1 MSAHLPKKS
10 PVESD
15 RDYLL
20 HPGTSRADYVARFVT
35 DAQGPWLEMDDGRR
49 LLDLH
54 SQYACTG
61 LGHGHPK
68 VRAALHAAVDGL
80 DHVSELMATETRA
93 RAAALLVE
101 ETMAGEDWPGSVRFT
116 CSGSEAVEAAFLFA
130 RLYTGKPLIV
140 TRQLAFHGWTT
151 GAGAA
156 TTIPALRNAFAGR
169 DGLLRRPA
177 VEAGVAV
184 GPAAYCPECIRGEN
198 DCRDGSGVL
207 RCVAETERFIRSL
220 GPESVAAYVTEYWCG
235 AAGYMVHEDYPR
247 QVKEMTQRLGILLI
261 RTMKS
266 SPGWAAS
273 ALGGHTSTTE
283 LSLTWFAQQKD

>member
-1 MSAHLPKKS
+1 M
-10 PVESD
+10 
-15 RDYLL
+15 RW
-20 HPGTSRADYVARFVT
+20 R
-35 DAQGPWLEMDDGRR
+35 DGRR
-49 LLDLH
+49 ILDLH

-93 RAAALLVE
+93 RAAALLIE

-156 TTIPALRNAFAGR
+156 TTIPALRNAFAGETGSS
-169 DGLLRRPA
+169 DDRR
-177 VEAGVAV
+177 
-184 GPAAYCPECIRGEN
+184 
-198 DCRDGSGVL
+198 
-207 RCVAETERFIRSL
+207 
-220 GPESVAAYVTEYWCG
+220 
-235 AAGYMVHEDYPR
+235 
-247 QVKEMTQRLGILLI
+247 
-261 RTMKS
+261 
-266 SPGWAAS
+266 
-273 ALGGHTSTTE
+273 
-283 LSLTWFAQQKD
+283 